1 LFLGLR
7 NFAKT
12 INLIKQIM
20 PRIPKWLGDTIETVF
35 SRMITPVEVTS
46 VEYFLPELKKI
57 VMKGDLSKMHFT
69 PGNVIEFRVTDTEFR
84 HYTISAFNKESQTCE
99 MLIYLHDRGVGSKWA
114 HNLKAGDKIG
124 MMGPTSR
131 IKYKTD
137 YEAHFI
143 FGDETSIGLMQ
154 FMAKE
159 AAQRGQSCYCLAE
172 LDEPNR
178 RWLESLA
185 ISARIV
191 EKEYAPAAKFAVE
204 AILEMPAGSWAQW
217 SSAAFYLTGR
227 AKSIQAVRKAL
238 TARGVAMKN
247 IFTEPYWA
255 EGKKG
260 L

>member
-1 LFLGLR
+1 
-7 NFAKT
+7 
-12 INLIKQIM
+12 M

-35 SRMITPVEVTS
+35 SRMITPVDIIG
-46 VEYFLPELKKI
+46 VEYLLPALKKI
-57 VMKGDLSKMHFT
+57 VMKGDFSKMHFT
-69 PGNVIEFRVTDTEFR
+69 PGNVIEFRVTDIEFR
-84 HYTISAFNKESQTCE
+84 HYTVSAFDKERQTCE

-114 HNLKAGDKIG
+114 QNLKAGDRIG
-124 MMGPTSR
+124 LMGPTSR
-131 IKYKTD
+131 IKYKID

-154 FMAKE
+154 FIVKE
-159 AAQRGQSCYCLAE
+159 TERHGHSYYCLAE
-172 LDEPNR
+172 LNELNH
-178 RWLESLA
+178 RWLETLG
-185 ISARIV
+185 ISAHIV
-191 EKEYAPAAKFAVE
+191 EKEYAPAAKCAVE
-204 AILEMPAGSWAQW
+204 AIIEKPAGSWAQW

-238 TARGVAMKN
+238 VARGIAMKN